1 MSEIL
6 WDGKEV
12 IGVIDGH
19 GSYDW
24 ISTGVSIDTRT
35 INKGD
40 IFFAL
45 PGINNDGNEF
55 IEDALNK
62 GACSVISNRPSLIN
76 SKKVVFV
83 NDVYKALNKLAKY
96 ARQRTQAKIIGITGS
111 SGKTTLKEMISHCL
125 SEYGKYINQKN
136 PSIIILVFHYL

>member
-24 ISTGVSIDTRT
+24 TATGVSIDTRT

-45 PGINNDGNEF
+45 QSET
-55 IEDALNK
+55 L
-62 GACSVISNRPSLIN
+62 
-76 SKKVVFV
+76 KKTEK
-83 NDVYKALNKLAKY
+83 N
-96 ARQRTQAKIIGITGS
+96 GS
-111 SGKTTLKEMISHCL
+111 SNDSHTF
-125 SEYGKYINQKN
+125 QT
-136 PSIIILVFHYL
+136 

>member
-24 ISTGVSIDTRT
+24 TATGVSIDTRT

-40 IFFAL
+40 IFFA
-45 PGINNDGNEF
+45 
-55 IEDALNK
+55 
-62 GACSVISNRPSLIN
+62 
-76 SKKVVFV
+76 
-83 NDVYKALNKLAKY
+83 
-96 ARQRTQAKIIGITGS
+96 
-111 SGKTTLKEMISHCL
+111 
-125 SEYGKYINQKN
+125 
-136 PSIIILVFHYL
+136 